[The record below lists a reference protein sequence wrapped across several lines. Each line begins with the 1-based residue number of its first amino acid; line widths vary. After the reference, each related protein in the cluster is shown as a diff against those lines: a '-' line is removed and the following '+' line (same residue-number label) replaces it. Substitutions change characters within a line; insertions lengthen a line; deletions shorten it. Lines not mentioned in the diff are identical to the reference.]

1 MTFFYDLN
9 KRLADLAKKQ
19 DLTESAQPAIAE
31 GSTGDYSAKKARA
44 GKDIGKPG
52 KMFSKIAKSAGKE
65 YGSKAAGE
73 RVAGAVLN
81 KLRAKESVSEGQMK
95 QAMHKDAER
104 MSLDKFVA
112 KYGNES
118 WVRDFYNNT
127 VGPVDE
133 TASKASTSVRNTL
146 APYAEEIADIL
157 DQGRMAV
164 LDDNFL
170 DNPNDIEQYT
180 TVLLKMSNLFRRNPM
195 KGLEYLG
202 TLWSEIQEMVI
213 GEVRDQLKIDL
224 GQMYNQAFPN
234 TGRSFEESAFQAAIG
249 KKKYGA
255 DGMKALQK
263 AGREQASDK
272 TMNTIRNRYDKYNE
286 GITDEGNEFSGELAQ
301 ARASG
306 AKQFKV
312 DGKSY
317 PVKEAG
323 APMTPKQKSF
333 AKLAPPVD
341 KITFADKIAGAKKEV
356 DEMLGDVAAEA
367 IKKAV
372 KKSEPR
378 SKGTAFDPEVLKTMT
393 STDKHPRYDVKDTGY
408 SKRYTRKVQDEPT
421 DDDEK
426 SDAPKVKGRPKG
438 SKRAIGAKGP
448 TGKSKLM
455 SKDAIKEVDMD
466 PADHGEYDRE
476 GDMAKE
482 QMHTIMSAAKE
493 LHGMLKDE
501 ENLPEWVQK
510 KITLAKEY
518 IDTARDY
525 MATQHAERA
534 EEEPIAEKA
543 VSKKQQKFMGMVH
556 AAQKGERPASGAV
569 AKVAKGMGKKDAKDF
584 AATKHKG
591 LPEKVKEE
599 GTDKED
605 QHAERAGKK
614 VTKDLE
620 YDMKH
625 KGKDDS
631 KAERAGKKVTKDIE
645 YDDKKDKV
653 KESNKGGYNFGGG
666 VYESLDRKFQQALTE
681 GMNVSVNMSTGQD
694 GEPTKNITISADG
707 EDADRLADLLKM
719 AGIQG
724 HGQES
729 CQSCGQTPCGC
740 ESLDENS
747 PDWPTN
753 TETSDDAMQY
763 SGGLNG
769 PKSTGQSTT
778 PVLASQ
784 LRRQVSMEEGVKIEQ
799 SLFKLY
805 NQYKLK

>member
-19 DLTESAQPAIAE
+19 DAAQLTESAVVAE
-31 GSTGDYSAKKARA
+31 KADYSAKKAAA

-81 KLRAKESVSEGQMK
+81 KLRAKESVDEGVPNLK
-95 QAMHKDAER
+95 GHDT
-104 MSLDKFVA
+104 
-112 KYGNES
+112 KYGVVVVGHNDGKPVKTFDNEADAKAFADKGI
-118 WVRDFYNNT
+118 R
-127 VGPVDE
+127 VGGGL
-133 TASKASTSVRNTL
+133 KQGSVRT
-146 APYAEEIADIL
+146 
-157 DQGRMAV
+157 
-164 LDDNFL
+164 
-170 DNPNDIEQYT
+170 
-180 TVLLKMSNLFRRNPM
+180 
-195 KGLEYLG
+195 
-202 TLWSEIQEMVI
+202 MVAAKKKTN
-213 GEVRDQLKIDL
+213 EANMD
-224 GQMYNQAFPN
+224 
-234 TGRSFEESAFQAAIG
+234 ESALQAYIG
-249 KKKYGA
+249 DKKYGKA
-255 DGMKALQK
+255 GMDALRK
-263 AGREQASDK
+263 AGREGASKDK
-272 TMNTIRNRYDKYNE
+272 MSQIRNRYNKMDE
-286 GITDEGNEFSGELAQ
+286 ADMEEGNEFSGELAQ
-301 ARASG
+301 ARAAG

-317 PVKEAG
+317 PVKEEG
-323 APMTPKQKSF
+323 GMPMTPKQKSF

-378 SKGTAFDPEVLKTMT
+378 SKGTAFDPEVARTMIT
-393 STDKHPRYDVKDTGY
+393 KDPHPRHDVKDTGY
-408 SKRYTRKVQDEPT
+408 SKRYTRKEEPEAEK
-421 DDDEK
+421 DDEV
-426 SDAPKVKGRPKG
+426 SDQPKKKGRPKG
-438 SKRAIGAKGP
+438 PAKGP
-448 TGKSKLM
+448 ERVTAKSYKYK
-455 SKDAIKEVDMD
+455 SGRPAKVAENDVDTVD
-466 PADHGEYDRE
+466 RGEYDRE

-493 LHGMLKDE
+493 LHGMLRDE

-543 VSKKQQKFMGMVH
+543 VSKKQQRFMGMVH
-556 AAQKGERPASGAV
+556 AAQKGEKPASGAV

-666 VYESLDRKFQQALTE
+666 VYESLDRQFKQALTE

-694 GEPTKNITISADG
+694 GQPTKNITISADG
-707 EDADRLADLLKM
+707 EDADRLAELLKM
-719 AGIQG
+719 AGLDSQDSG
-724 HGQES
+724 
-729 CQSCGQTPCGC
+729 CKTCGASPCGC

-753 TETSDDAMQY
+753 TETSDNALQY

-769 PKSTGQSTT
+769 PKSTGQTT
-778 PVLASQ
+778 VPVVASQ
-784 LRRQVSMEEGVKIEQ
+784 LRRQVSMEESVKFEND
-799 SLFKLY
+799 LFRLY
-805 NQYKLK
+805 QNYKAQ